1 MLIESKGELRSKS
14 AEEVRGDSWP
24 FGAGRLEGAVA
35 TQSLVQMFDEI
46 AAGLKAGDEEIY
58 GWLRDQLKECGGS
71 EICVELAMGVIAKL
85 LPEDAQTGAL
95 IAAQQSRRW
104 AH

>member
-1 MLIESKGELRSKS
+1 M
-14 AEEVRGDSWP
+14 
-24 FGAGRLEGAVA
+24 A
-35 TQSLVQMFDEI
+35 TGSLAHMFEEI

-71 EICVELAMGVIAKL
+71 EISVELAMGVISSL
-85 LPEDAQTGAL
+85 LPEEAQTDM
-95 IAAQQSRRW
+95 IESAQQARRW

>member
-1 MLIESKGELRSKS
+1 M
-14 AEEVRGDSWP
+14 
-24 FGAGRLEGAVA
+24 A
-35 TQSLVQMFDEI
+35 TGSLTLMFEEI

-71 EICVELAMGVIAKL
+71 DISVELAMGVIARL
-85 LPEDAQTGAL
+85 LPEEAQTDV
-95 IAAQQSRRW
+95 IAATEAARRW

>member
-1 MLIESKGELRSKS
+1 
-14 AEEVRGDSWP
+14 
-24 FGAGRLEGAVA
+24 
-35 TQSLVQMFDEI
+35 MFEEI

-71 EICVELAMGVIAKL
+71 EISVELAMGVISSL
-85 LPEDAQTGAL
+85 LPEEAQTDM
-95 IAAQQSRRW
+95 IESAQQARRW